1 MRHFTISAIACV
13 LALASVSRSDA
24 DTGSVLSC
32 TPSGANLADPVPLH
46 LTAAQREVA
55 IQSYSAPEVRG
66 LSSQF
71 RGTVAGTAKESTRK
85 VLANVPP
92 ALLRDRFYLLLD
104 QRASFGGGDFLTIEF
119 RHHPEAIYRTWVY
132 PLSTGEWDVR
142 TWERARCSP
151 AQQRFIQIT
160 FGEALK
166 GLP

>member
-1 MRHFTISAIACV
+1 MANPT
-13 LALASVSRSDA
+13 ALQ
-24 DTGSVLSC
+24 
-32 TPSGANLADPVPLH
+32 

-55 IQSYSAPEVRG
+55 IRSYSAPEVRG

-71 RGTVAGTAKESTRK
+71 RATLAGTAKESTRK

-132 PLSTGEWDVR
+132 RLSTGLWDVR

-151 AQQRFIQIT
+151 AQQRFMRIT
-160 FGEALK
+160 FGEALES
-166 GLP
+166 LP